1 MSPAPS
7 GRLMLKVILPRSL
20 RIEGEVLEVSL
31 PSLDGS
37 LGVLPGHRPM
47 VLALGRGPLT
57 YKDEKHEARLSIR
70 GGYAEVRPD
79 AVLVFT
85 ELSDDEDA
93 SSAG

>member
-7 GRLMLKVILPRSL
+7 GRLTLKVILPRSL

-70 GGYAEVRPD
+70 GGYAEVRQD

>member
-7 GRLMLKVILPRSL
+7 GRLNLKVIRPRRL
-20 RIEGEVLEVSL
+20 AVEGDVQEVQL
-31 PSLDGS
+31 PSLAGS
-37 LGVLPGHRPM
+37 LGILPGHRPM
-47 VLALGRGPLT
+47 VLALGRGPLI
-57 YKDEKHEARLSIR
+57 YKDEKNEARLNIQ

-85 ELSDDEDA
+85 ELSDDEDT

>member
-1 MSPAPS
+1 MSPAQS
-7 GRLMLKVILPRSL
+7 GSLSLKVILPRRL
-20 RIEGEVLEVSL
+20 AVEGDVLEVQL
-31 PSLDGS
+31 PSLDGT

-70 GGYAEVRPD
+70 GGYAEVGPD

-85 ELSDDEDA
+85 ELSDDKDA